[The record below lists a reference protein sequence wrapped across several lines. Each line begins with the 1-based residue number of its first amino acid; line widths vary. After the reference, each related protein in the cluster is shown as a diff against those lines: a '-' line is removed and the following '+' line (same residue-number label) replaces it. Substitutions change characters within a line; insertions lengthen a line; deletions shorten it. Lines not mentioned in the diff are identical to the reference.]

1 MTQSLPQAEANI
13 SVKTAHTIDGEGLLN
28 NYAIEPEMYVEDGG
42 AISTEITPDLVTVV
56 DIFDSEAEARN
67 AVTAMEQKG
76 LRTQQI
82 SVIAKDYHDVQ
93 TSMNW
98 QSITETGGL
107 GAMLNELGISE
118 ACTVRFVDAVEH
130 GKFLVVASGSD
141 RQASQAQHVLEALG
155 DCMMT

>member
-1 MTQSLPQAEANI
+1 MIPSTQQAEANV

-42 AISTEITPDLVTVV
+42 EVSSEIVTDRVTVV
-56 DIFDSEAEARN
+56 DIFDSEADARN
-67 AVTAMEQKG
+67 AVTAMEEKG
-76 LRTQQI
+76 LRSQQI
-82 SVIAKDYHDVQ
+82 SVIAKDYHDLE
-93 TSMNW
+93 TSMHW
-98 QSITETGGL
+98 QGIVEAGGL

-118 ACTVRFVDAVEH
+118 ACIVRFVDAVEH

-141 RQASQAQHVLEALG
+141 RQASQAKHVLEALG